1 MALGHTHAVVG
12 LCLLVW
18 LLQVLVGV
26 CIEESCVCTKVP
38 KADSSEGTKG
48 SMLADCW
55 KLVAVVGV
63 GVVLYLCPYGSH
75 WLCRAG
81 SLVVVA
87 PPVGGYSGVGLGGV
101 GVLLESA
108 IKGLVVIPLVS

>member
-55 KLVAVVGV
+55 KQVVVAAV
-63 GVVLYLCPYGSH
+63 GVVFCLCSYGSLG
-75 WLCRAG
+75 LCRAG
-81 SLVVVA
+81 SLVVVV
-87 PPVGGYSGVGLGGV
+87 PPVGGYSGVGIGGT
-101 GVLLESA
+101 GVVEGVFTEES
-108 IKGLVVIPLVS
+108 